1 MPAFTDTKKRSDF
14 QYIIQPLYNFTT
26 LFTNIKM
33 ELLEAFKWRYATKK
47 FDSTKKVE
55 LELVD
60 KIIEAVWLSPTSSG
74 LQPFELL
81 VITNQE
87 LKNKIKE
94 VAFNQQIVA
103 DCSHLLIFAAWDNY
117 TEDRIETIYG
127 HITRERQQ
135 PEDHYQ
141 TYKDRLKT
149 IYLNRSAKDNF
160 EHAARQAYIA
170 MGFAMAEAASLKID
184 ATPMEGFVGTQ
195 VDEILNLAPKGLK
208 SVLLLP
214 IGYRDEANDWL
225 VGLNKVRHPKENFVT
240 VIN

>member
-1 MPAFTDTKKRSDF
+1 
-14 QYIIQPLYNFTT
+14 
-26 LFTNIKM
+26 M

-47 FDSTKKVE
+47 FDPTKKIE

-81 VITNQE
+81 VITNQD
-87 LKNKIKE
+87 LKNKITK
-94 VAFNQQIVA
+94 VAYDQQIVA
-103 DCSHLLIFAAWDNY
+103 DCSHLLVFAAWDNY

-127 HITRERQQ
+127 HITRERDQ
-135 PEDHYQ
+135 PEDRYQ
-141 TYKDRLKT
+141 PYKDRLKGM
-149 IYLNRSAKDNF
+149 YLNRPAENNF

-184 ATPMEGFVGTQ
+184 ATPMEGFVGAEL
-195 VDEILNLAPKGLK
+195 DELLDLLSKGLK

-225 VGLNKVRHPKENFVT
+225 VNQKKVRHPKNDFLT
-240 VIN
+240 VIE

>member
-1 MPAFTDTKKRSDF
+1 
-14 QYIIQPLYNFTT
+14 
-26 LFTNIKM
+26 M

-47 FDSTKKVE
+47 FDPTKKIE

-81 VITNQE
+81 VITNQD
-87 LKNKIKE
+87 LKNKLTE
-94 VAFNQQIVA
+94 ASFGQQIVA
-103 DCSHLLIFAAWDNY
+103 DCSHLLVFAAWDNY

-135 PEDHYQ
+135 PEDRYQ
-141 TYKDRLKT
+141 AYKDRLKSM
-149 IYLNRSAKDNF
+149 YLNRPAENNF

-170 MGFAMAEAASLKID
+170 MGFAMAEAASLRID
-184 ATPMEGFVGTQ
+184 ATPMEGFVGAQ
-195 VDEILNLAPKGLK
+195 VDEILDLTSKGLK

-225 VGLNKVRHPKENFVT
+225 VNQKKVRHPKTDFLTRIE
-240 VIN
+240 

>member
-1 MPAFTDTKKRSDF
+1 
-14 QYIIQPLYNFTT
+14 
-26 LFTNIKM
+26 M

-47 FDSTKKVE
+47 FDPTKKIE

-81 VITNQE
+81 VITNQD
-87 LKNKIKE
+87 LKNKITK
-94 VAFNQQIVA
+94 VAYDQQIVA
-103 DCSHLLIFAAWDNY
+103 DCSHLLVFAAWDNY

-127 HITRERQQ
+127 HITRERDQ
-135 PEDHYQ
+135 PEDRYQ
-141 TYKDRLKT
+141 PYKDRLKGM
-149 IYLNRSAKDNF
+149 YLNRPAENNF

-184 ATPMEGFVGTQ
+184 ATPMEGFVGAE
-195 VDEILNLAPKGLK
+195 VDELLDLSSKGLK

-225 VGLNKVRHPKENFVT
+225 VNQKKVRHPKNDFLT
-240 VIN
+240 VIE

>member
-1 MPAFTDTKKRSDF
+1 
-14 QYIIQPLYNFTT
+14 
-26 LFTNIKM
+26 M

-47 FDSTKKVE
+47 FDPTKKIE

-87 LKNKIKE
+87 LKNKLAE
-94 VAFNQQIVA
+94 VAFGQQIVA
-103 DCSHLLIFAAWDNY
+103 DCSHLLVFAAWDNY
-117 TEDRIETIYG
+117 TEERIETIYG
-127 HITRERQQ
+127 HITREREQ
-135 PEDHYQ
+135 PEDRYQ
-141 TYKDRLKT
+141 PYKDRLKSM
-149 IYLNRSAKDNF
+149 YLNRPDSANF

-170 MGFAMAEAASLKID
+170 MGFAMAEAASLHID
-184 ATPMEGFVGTQ
+184 ATPMEGFVGSE
-195 VDEILNLAPKGLK
+195 VDAILNLTSKGLK

-225 VGLNKVRHPKENFVT
+225 VNQKKVRHPKSDFLT
-240 VIN
+240 VIE